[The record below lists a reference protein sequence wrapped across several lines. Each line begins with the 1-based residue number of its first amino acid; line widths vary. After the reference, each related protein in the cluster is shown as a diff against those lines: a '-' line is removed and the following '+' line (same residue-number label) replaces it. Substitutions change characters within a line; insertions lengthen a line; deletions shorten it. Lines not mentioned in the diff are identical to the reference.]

1 MSTPPLLLGVT
12 LLFWGWQT
20 GTFWLGVLAALSIE
34 SCRLTKARWD
44 FPQSDLNRIFNLCT
58 AMFLGS
64 WVIAFATSDAANALG
79 GLMKSGSFAARAE
92 SLNKS
97 VRAVLKVF
105 QWLPLSFLP
114 IVLAQVY
121 GQRERM
127 DLATFSMWLRRRRA
141 RGEIA
146 SADSGLNVS
155 WPYFAL
161 CLLAACSANER
172 TLWFTAGL
180 ILLSAWALW
189 TSRQRGF
196 SATRWAIVLLAAVSL
211 GFVLQMGLRGLQQ
224 LVQRLDNAIIA
235 GMVSNTGF
243 DAKESRTMIGA
254 VGKVKQSG
262 SILLRLETDGQSP
275 PGLLREAVYNRYKE
289 PMWIAANR
297 NFTSVVPEADGFTWN
312 LLNVTNAARAVT
324 IAGYLPGGKGLLAL
338 PFGTTRLEE
347 LGVFILETNVLA
359 AVFSAAGPG
368 FVRFRA
374 AYDAGSSLDGVP
386 EKDDLEVPDQERA
399 TMSRVADEL
408 NLHQLSPEERLAALR
423 KFFASHFRYSTWLDE
438 RHRSRS
444 RDTALARFLQQ
455 HRTGHCEYFAAATT
469 LLLRQAGIP
478 ARYVVGY
485 SVQEKRRK
493 QWVVR
498 GRHAHAWCLAYVN
511 GAWRDIDN
519 TPAEWSAIEDAR
531 APWWEAMT
539 DAWSRVWFEFSKWR
553 WGGSEWRRY
562 LLWLV
567 VPLLLLAAGRI
578 VFQKQWRRTGN
589 PAASPARPR
598 LWPGLDSEFYAI
610 ERELE
615 KRGLERRAGET
626 FSAWLARLERDGG
639 VSTTGLHPLL
649 QLHYRLRFDPEGL
662 GRDDRA
668 VLESSVAAWRDKSVS
683 MQGK

>member
-1 MSTPPLLLGVT
+1 MSTPPLLLGAT

-20 GTFWLGVLAALSIE
+20 GTLWLGVLAALALE

-58 AMFLGS
+58 TLFLGS
-64 WVIAFATSDAANALG
+64 WVIAFATGDAATALG
-79 GLMKSGSFAARAE
+79 GLMKGGSFAARAE

-97 VRAVLKVF
+97 ARAVLKIF

-114 IVLAQVY
+114 IALAQAF
-121 GQRERM
+121 GQREKM
-127 DLATFSMWLRRRRA
+127 DFATFSMWLRRRRA
-141 RGEIA
+141 RGELA
-146 SADSGLNVS
+146 GADSGLNVS

-172 TLWFTAGL
+172 TLWFTGGL
-180 ILLSAWALW
+180 IVLSAWALW

-196 SATRWAIVLLAAVSL
+196 SATRWAAVLLAAVSL

-224 LVQRLDNAIIA
+224 LVQRLDNAFIA
-235 GMVSNTGF
+235 GMVGNTGF

-275 PGLLREAVYNRYKE
+275 PGLLREAVYDLYKE
-289 PMWIAANR
+289 PMWVASKR
-297 NFTSVVPEADGFTWN
+297 NFGAVVSEADGFTWN
-312 LLNVTNAARAVT
+312 LLNATNTAKSVT

-347 LGVFILETNVLA
+347 LGVFILKTNLLA
-359 AVFSAAGPG
+359 AVLSEAGPG
-368 FVRFRA
+368 FVQFRA
-374 AYDAGSSLDGVP
+374 AYDAGVSLDSAP
-386 EKDDLEVPDQERA
+386 DKDDLEVPEQELP
-399 TMSRVADEL
+399 TMKRVAGEL
-408 NLHQLSPEERLAALR
+408 NLRQLSPEEKLATLR
-423 KFFASHFRYSTWLDE
+423 KFFADHFHYSTWLDE
-438 RHRSRS
+438 GHRSRS
-444 RDTALARFLQQ
+444 SETALARFLEQ

-485 SVQEKRRK
+485 SVQEKRGR

-531 APWWEAMT
+531 APWWESVT

-553 WGGSEWRRY
+553 WGGSDWRRY

-578 VFQKQWRRTGN
+578 IFQKQWRRTGN
-589 PAASPARPR
+589 SVATLARPR
-598 LWPGLDSEFYAI
+598 LWPGLDSEFYAV
-610 ERELE
+610 ERVLE
-615 KRGLERRAGET
+615 QRGLERRAGET

-639 VSTTGLHPLL
+639 VNAEELRPLL
-649 QLHYRLRFDPEGL
+649 QLHYRLRFDPKGL
-662 GRDDRA
+662 GGNDRA
-668 VLESSVAAWRDKSVS
+668 ALGSAVAAWSEKAFATR
-683 MQGK
+683 GR